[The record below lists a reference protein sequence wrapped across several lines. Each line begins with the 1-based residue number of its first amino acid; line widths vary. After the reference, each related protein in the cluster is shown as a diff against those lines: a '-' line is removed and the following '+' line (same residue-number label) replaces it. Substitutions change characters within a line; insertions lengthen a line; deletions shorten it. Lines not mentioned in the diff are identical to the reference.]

1 MATTLSNPVV
11 EINDQTILIKPNSL
25 SFKKGVGEKRAR
37 TQSAGGNEI
46 DVVNTEDAETKMSM
60 IKFTLLTTN
69 ENIESY
75 EEWQSAGNGGNI
87 IRMSEKNSDLS
98 IPFRRMTLISDN
110 EIGVGAEGEFEVEF
124 NGPPVS

>member
-1 MATTLSNPVV
+1 MAALANPVV
-11 EINDQTILIKPNSL
+11 EINDKVIQVKGNSL
-25 SFKKGVGEKRAR
+25 SFKKGTGEKRVRAQ
-37 TQSAGGNEI
+37 TAGGNSIE
-46 DVVNTEDAETKMSM
+46 VVSTEDAETKMSM
-60 IKFTLLTTN
+60 VKFTLLSTN

-75 EEWQSAGNGGNI
+75 EEWQSAGDGGNI
-87 IRMSEKNSDLS
+87 IRMSEKNSPLS